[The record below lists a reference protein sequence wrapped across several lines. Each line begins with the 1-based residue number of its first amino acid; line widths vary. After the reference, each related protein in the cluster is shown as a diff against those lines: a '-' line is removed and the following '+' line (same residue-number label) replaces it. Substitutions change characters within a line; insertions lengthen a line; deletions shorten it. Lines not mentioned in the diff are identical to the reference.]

1 MRIAFYAPLK
11 PPDHP
16 TPSGDREIARLL
28 LKALACNE
36 HSVEVVSRFRAFD
49 AKGDRERQLRMRRIG
64 ACFAHRLAHKLQ
76 RTLDPQL
83 WLTYHVHH
91 KAPDLLGPAVSAA
104 LRIPYVIVEASIA
117 PRRRE
122 GPWAVGY
129 ADALTSILAADAIV
143 SLNPVDVAEVS
154 RARGHDAAS
163 DLLPAFIDV
172 ENLIGQGLRRA
183 TDSSDAV
190 VQLIAVAMMRDGAKI
205 ASYRLLAGAL
215 SRLTDL
221 RWHLRIVG
229 DGPMRDDVEA
239 LFEPLR
245 ERVSFL
251 GELDRPAVARELLSS
266 DLFAWPAI
274 DEAFGLAFIE
284 AQACGV
290 PVVGANTPGVASV
303 VAANRTGL
311 LASVGDT
318 SAFAEAMRRLITDT
332 SLRAGMAA
340 EAQRYVR
347 QRHDVPSAATR
358 LDAIL
363 RRVVDEHLSIAQ
375 AR

>member
-1 MRIAFYAPLK
+1 VRIAFYAPLK

-16 TPSGDREIARLL
+16 TPSGDREIARLV
-28 LKALACNE
+28 LKALASGE
-36 HSVEVVSRFRAFD
+36 HNVEVVSRFRTFD
-49 AKGDRERQLRMRRIG
+49 RKGDRERQLRLRSIG
-64 ACFAHRLAHKLQ
+64 ARLAERVARKLE

-104 LRIPYVIVEASIA
+104 LRIPYGIVEASIA
-117 PRRRE
+117 PRQRE

-143 SLNPVDVAEVS
+143 SLNPVDVPELS
-154 RARGHDAAS
+154 LARGQDVAS

-172 ENLIGQGLRRA
+172 EDLVAQRPRRA
-183 TDSSDAV
+183 TISSNAGA
-190 VQLIAVAMMRDGAKI
+190 QLITVAMMRDGAKI
-205 ASYRLLAGAL
+205 ASYRVLAAAL

-229 DGPMRDDVEA
+229 DGPMRDDVET

-245 ERVSFL
+245 DRVSFL
-251 GELDRPAVARELLSS
+251 GELHRPAVARELRSS
-266 DLFAWPAI
+266 DVFVWPAI

-290 PVVGANTPGVASV
+290 PVIGARTPGVASV
-303 VAANRTGL
+303 VATNRTGL
-311 LASVGDT
+311 LTSVGDA
-318 SAFAEAMRRLITDT
+318 SQFADATRRLITDP

-340 EAQRYVR
+340 EAERYVR
-347 QRHDVPSAATR
+347 ERHDVRSAAAR

-363 RRVVDEHLSIAQ
+363 RRVVHEHADAAH

>member
-11 PPDHP
+11 APDHP

-28 LKALACNE
+28 LKGLACNR
-36 HSVEVVSRFRAFD
+36 HDVEVVSRFRAFD
-49 AKGDRERQLRMRRIG
+49 AKGHRERQLRMRGIG
-64 ACFAHRLAHKLQ
+64 SRFAQRLARKLP
-76 RTLDPQL
+76 RSLDPEL

-117 PRRRE
+117 PRQHE
-122 GPWAVGY
+122 GPWAIGY
-129 ADALTSILAADAIV
+129 ADALASILAADAIV
-143 SLNPVDVAEVS
+143 SLNPVDVAQVS

-172 ENLIGQGLRRA
+172 EELTAQGSRRA
-183 TDSSDAV
+183 ADSSNAG
-190 VQLIAVAMMRDGAKI
+190 VQLITVAMMRDGAKM
-205 ASYRLLAGAL
+205 ASYRLLAAAL

-229 DGPMRDDVEA
+229 DGPMREHVEA
-239 LFEPLR
+239 LFEPFG
-245 ERVSFL
+245 ERVSL
-251 GELDRPAVARELLSS
+251 VGELDRPAVARELLSS
-266 DLFAWPAI
+266 DLFVWPAI

-290 PVVGANTPGVASV
+290 PVVGASTPGVASV
-303 VAANRTGL
+303 VAANCTGL
-311 LASVGDT
+311 LASLGDA
-318 SAFAEAMRRLITDT
+318 SAFAEATRRLITDA
-332 SLRAGMAA
+332 SLRTEMAV
-340 EAQRYVR
+340 EARRYVR
-347 QRHDVPSAATR
+347 QRHDVRSAATR
-358 LDAIL
+358 LDTIL
-363 RRVVDEHLSIAQ
+363 RRVVDEHCRVAH